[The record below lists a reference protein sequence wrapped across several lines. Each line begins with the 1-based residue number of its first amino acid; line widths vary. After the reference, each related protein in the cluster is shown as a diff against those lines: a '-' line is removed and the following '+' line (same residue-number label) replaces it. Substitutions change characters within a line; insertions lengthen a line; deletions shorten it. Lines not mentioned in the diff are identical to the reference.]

1 MTSPA
6 RGVQESENGIERRY
20 ERTRQFRIGRL
31 AHDNEE
37 PRLVGNNRGKFVR
50 LVPDAAV
57 MTERNPATSCGLSQP
72 YVVRTVVREMVD
84 MPLDGQL
91 GAAKDLRELQAE
103 VAVGEENNTQAA
115 RSYRTACSMSSR
127 LSS

>member
-1 MTSPA
+1 M
-6 RGVQESENGIERRY
+6 
-20 ERTRQFRIGRL
+20 
-31 AHDNEE
+31 
-37 PRLVGNNRGKFVR
+37 GNDRGKFVR

-57 MTERNPATSCGLSQP
+57 MTERNPATSCSLTQP
-72 YVVRTVVREMVD
+72 YIVRAIVREVVD
-84 MPLDGQL
+84 MPLDSQPR
-91 GAAKDLRELQAE
+91 AAKNLRELQAE